1 MRKILYPRVSTSV
14 RLEVEL
20 SKKLH
25 KKLID
30 LDLTFND
37 WVTQQVEKLVYGNTK
52 DSHSKEKN

>member
-1 MRKILYPRVSTSV
+1 MRKIPYQRVSTSV

-20 SKKLH
+20 SKKLQ

-52 DSHSKEKN
+52 DSHSKEKD